1 MEYVIFRQT
10 NVVGKGL
17 LEKGTVMN
25 VLCRRAKEGLPLVI
39 YGDGKQMRNFIHLK
53 DLLLFY
59 ERALTENTG
68 IYNLG
73 GVDTKSVK
81 DIAQEVAAA
90 AEEIYGKKVAIEY
103 RESIQP
109 EVMKNEFQFDIS
121 KLVKDFRI
129 RPQITVKQ
137 MIRELLV

>member
-1 MEYVIFRQT
+1 MSCAGGR
-10 NVVGKGL
+10 K
-17 LEKGTVMN
+17 KA
-25 VLCRRAKEGLPLVI
+25 CLVI

-109 EVMKNEFQFDIS
+109 EVMKNEFQFDIQQTGQR
-121 KLVKDFRI
+121 FRI